1 MKKFIFSLMLVLI
14 MTLLP
19 ITAIS
24 ETIDVLI
31 KGVDDGVKTSKQQDY
46 KEAVMNAKLEAIER
60 AGVEIASVTKVVNF
74 QIKFDMVESKAQA
87 VLLPGFQIMDLGY
100 QADGTY
106 LVVLSGKIQVGETKK
121 EKGKYWG
128 KVRSKPIRIFENKS
142 KWIWNSYSP
151 STIKNDYK
159 DNGDGTV
166 TDWATGLMWQK
177 QASPNAIGCSN
188 RAVRYIEELNGFR
201 FAGYSDWRLPTL
213 EELATIVEL
222 RAMSKGEDPEE
233 KAVVYYIDQI
243 FSPAQHSYWS
253 SDLTENTFIVSTN
266 TQKHCGGWGSR
277 ALRRYHV
284 GIHKGFWLSSDYS
297 IAYVWVKAVRSV
309 E

>member
-1 MKKFIFSLMLVLI
+1 MKKCSFSFLFVLI
-14 MTLLP
+14 VALTPL
-19 ITAIS
+19 IS
-24 ETIDVLI
+24 ASDEIDVLI

-60 AGVEIASVTKVVNF
+60 AGVEIASITRVVNF
-74 QIKFDMVESKAQA
+74 QTKFDMVESKAHA

-128 KVRSKPIRIFENKS
+128 KLRSEPIRIFENKS
-142 KWIWNSYSP
+142 RWIWGSYRP
-151 STIKNDYK
+151 SSIKNDYK

-166 TDWATGLMWQK
+166 TDWATGLMWQ
-177 QASPNAIGCSN
+177 QGASPTNIGCS
-188 RAVRYIEELNGFR
+188 RVVERYIQKLNGYK
-201 FAGYSDWRLPTL
+201 FAGYSGWRLPTL
-213 EELATIVEL
+213 EELASIVEL

-233 KAVVYYIDQI
+233 KATLYYIDQI
-243 FSPAQHSYWS
+243 FSPAQKAYWS
-253 SDLTENTFIVSTN
+253 ADLTKDTYRISRKTRERCIGPNYASKRYRVSI
-266 TQKHCGGWGSR
+266 WR
-277 ALRRYHV
+277 
-284 GIHKGFWLSSDYS
+284 GFTLLFDYE
-297 IAYVWVKAVRSV
+297 IAYTWVKAVRSV